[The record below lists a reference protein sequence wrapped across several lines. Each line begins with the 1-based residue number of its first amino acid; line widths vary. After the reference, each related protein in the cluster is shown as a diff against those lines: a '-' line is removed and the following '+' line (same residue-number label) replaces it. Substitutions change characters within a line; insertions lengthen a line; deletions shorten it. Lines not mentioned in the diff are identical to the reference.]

1 MTDDSEP
8 VTPYS
13 GTLPL
18 VMGLAMVAGFL
29 DAVSLS
35 RITHTFVAFQ
45 TGNLVLVGLG
55 IGRGDWDA
63 APPAVAIVAF
73 VLGSALVPMVLR
85 TADRARESVV
95 RQLLGTAAGLL
106 LLEVVVVG
114 IVTGLG
120 ESADAPGRALRY
132 VCTVLSGLAM
142 AFQTP
147 VVR

>member
-55 IGRGDWDA
+55 IGRGDWSDA

-95 RQLLGTAAGLL
+95 RQQLGTAAGLL

-120 ESADAPGRALRY
+120 
-132 VCTVLSGLAM
+132 
-142 AFQTP
+142 
-147 VVR
+147 